1 MTNSLYLDYIKDPQN
16 STVKTKKQQ
25 QHKYPIGKWVKDMYR
40 HFIKK
45 RKIWQTNTVK
55 YSQHHLVLG
64 KCNFEI
70 MKRYQYIHF
79 RISKI

>member
-25 QHKYPIGKWVKDMYR
+25 KEKYPIGKWVKDMYR

-45 RKIWQTNTVK
+45 IKYIYMANKHIKIQSTSFGVREM
-55 YSQHHLVLG
+55 Q
-64 KCNFEI
+64 F
-70 MKRYQYIHF
+70 
-79 RISKI
+79 

>member
-45 RKIWQTNTVK
+45 RKIWQTN
-55 YSQHHLVLG
+55 
-64 KCNFEI
+64 
-70 MKRYQYIHF
+70 
-79 RISKI
+79 SKIQSTSFGVREMQF